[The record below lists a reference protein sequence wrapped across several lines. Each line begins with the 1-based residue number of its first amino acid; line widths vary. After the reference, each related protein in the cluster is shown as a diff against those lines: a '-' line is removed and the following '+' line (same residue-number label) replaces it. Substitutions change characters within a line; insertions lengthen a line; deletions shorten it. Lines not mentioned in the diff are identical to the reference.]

1 MTLRPAIHVLP
12 PHVANQIAAGEVV
25 ERPASVVKEL
35 VENALDAG
43 ATHITVTV
51 EEGGLKRLVVQDDG
65 YGLGKDDLTLAVSRH
80 ATSKIKDA
88 EDLFAINSFGFRGE
102 ALPSIA
108 SVSRMTITSKLRGS
122 DEAWA
127 LSLRGSDV
135 EALKPA
141 AHPEGTSIEI
151 LDLFFNTPARRKFL
165 KTEGTEFGHIE
176 DAVVRLALAHPQV
189 SFTLKRDGQEVVRF
203 DQAQG
208 ELLSDFLPRL
218 GSFLGK
224 AFVENAVAVEGQRER
239 ASVHGFVSLPTYNQ
253 SSARHQYV
261 FVNGRPVKDRI
272 LMAALKQSY
281 HDLLA
286 RHRHPVAVLFIDV
299 HPREVDVNVH
309 PAKSEVRFRSEQEIF
324 GLVSGSVKAALAQS
338 SQVVSTTPAE
348 QALNRFTSG
357 LAPQPQAWMPPV
369 GNAAPAYAVRENN
382 FAQTALP
389 MTTLPMAR
397 AAESAVQQQS
407 ITQFA
412 AAPMGAAVAQLHNT
426 YIVAQT
432 HEGMIVVDQHAAH
445 ERLVYEKLKQQFL
458 SHTPQVQTLLLPEVV
473 ELVQR
478 DAELCMTYADE
489 LHHLGLEIDRFG
501 PTAVAV
507 RGVPALLKDSS
518 VASLVRDVLEDI
530 KDLKP
535 GESLQTALEE
545 VLSSMA
551 CHGSIRAGCKLNVDE
566 MNAILRQ
573 MEQVPNSA
581 QCNHGRPTY
590 IHLKRA
596 DIETLFGRR

>member
-1 MTLRPAIHVLP
+1 MQTRPTIHVLP

-43 ATHITVTV
+43 ATQITVAV
-51 EEGGLKRLVVQDDG
+51 EEGGLKRLLVQDDG
-65 YGLGKDDLTLAVSRH
+65 YGLGKDELTLAVSRH

-108 SVSRMTITSKLRGS
+108 SVSRMTITSKVRGT

-135 EALKPA
+135 ESLKPA

-224 AFVENAVAVEGQRER
+224 AFVENAVAVQGQRER
-239 ASVHGFVSLPTYNQ
+239 ASVNGFVSLPTYNQ
-253 SSARHQYV
+253 SSSRHQYV

-272 LMAALKQSY
+272 LVAALKQSY

-286 RHRHPVAVLFIDV
+286 KHRHPVAVLFIDV
-299 HPREVDVNVH
+299 HPRDVDVNVH

-324 GLVSGSVKAALAQS
+324 GLVAGAVKAALAQS

-348 QALNRFTSG
+348 EALNRFTVG
-357 LAPQPQAWMPPV
+357 MAPQGSWLPPV
-369 GNAAPAYAVRENN
+369 GNTVPAFTVRENMA
-382 FAQTALP
+382 AQCALP
-389 MTTLPMAR
+389 MTAMPMAR
-397 AAESAVQQQS
+397 AAEAVVQQQS
-407 ITQFA
+407 VSQFT

-432 HEGMIVVDQHAAH
+432 HEGVIMVDQHAAH
-445 ERLVYEKLKQQFL
+445 ERLVYERLKQQFL
-458 SHTPQVQTLLLPEVV
+458 SDTPQIQTLLLPEVV
-473 ELVQR
+473 ELTAR
-478 DAELCMTYADE
+478 DAEVLLNHADG
-489 LHHLGLEIDRFG
+489 LRRFGLEIDGFG
-501 PTAVAV
+501 PTAIAV
-507 RGVPALLKDSS
+507 RGVPMLLKDGS
-518 VASLVRDVLEDI
+518 VESLVRDVLEDI
-530 KDLKP
+530 KDLKA

-551 CHGSIRAGCKLNVDE
+551 CHGSIRAGRKLNVDE

-590 IHLKRA
+590 IHLKRS

>member
-1 MTLRPAIHVLP
+1 MNSRPTIQVLA

-43 ATHITVTV
+43 ARHITVSV
-51 EEGGLKRLVVQDDG
+51 EEGGLKRILIQDDG
-65 YGLGKDDLTLAVSRH
+65 YGLGRDDLTLAVSRH
-80 ATSKIKDA
+80 ATSKIKEA
-88 EDLFAINSFGFRGE
+88 EDLFAIGSFGFRGE

-108 SVSRMTITSKLRGS
+108 SVSRMTITSRLRGS

-127 LSLRGSDV
+127 LTMRGSDV
-135 EALKPA
+135 ESVKPA

-165 KTEGTEFGHIE
+165 KTENTEFGHIE
-176 DAVVRLALAHPQV
+176 DVVVRLALAHPQV
-189 SFTLKRDGQEVVRF
+189 SFILKRDGLETVRF

-224 AFVENAVAVEGQRER
+224 AFVENAVAVQGSRER
-239 ASVHGFVSLPTYNQ
+239 ASVNGFVSLPTYNQ
-253 SSARHQYV
+253 SSARQQYV
-261 FVNGRPVKDRI
+261 FVNGRPVKDRV
-272 LMAALKQSY
+272 LVAALKQSY

-286 RHRHPVAVLFIDV
+286 KHRHPVAVLFIDV
-299 HPREVDVNVH
+299 HPRDVDVNVH
-309 PAKSEVRFRSEQEIF
+309 PAKSEVRFRNEQEIF
-324 GLVSGSVKAALAQS
+324 GLVAGAVKAALGQS

-348 QALNRFTSG
+348 QALSRFTAG
-357 LAPQPQAWMPPV
+357 VQPQQQSWMPPL
-369 GNAAPAYAVRENN
+369 ASSAPAFSVQENML
-382 FAQTALP
+382 AQGALQ
-389 MTTLPMAR
+389 MVAQPMAR
-397 AAESAVQQQS
+397 SADAAVQQAS
-407 ITQFA
+407 VVQFA

-445 ERLVYEKLKQQFL
+445 ERLVYERLKQQFMTN
-458 SHTPQVQTLLLPEVV
+458 TPQIQTLLLPEVI
-473 ELVQR
+473 ELTVR
-478 DAELCMTYADE
+478 DAELLLSHAE
-489 LHHLGLEIDRFG
+489 SLRQLGLELDGFG

-518 VASLVRDVLEDI
+518 VNSLVRDVLEDI

-535 GESLQTALEE
+535 GDSLQTALEE

-551 CHGSIRAGCKLNVDE
+551 CHGSIRAGRKLNVDE

-590 IHLKRA
+590 IHLKKS

>member
-1 MTLRPAIHVLP
+1 MQTRPTIHVLL

-65 YGLGKDDLTLAVSRH
+65 YGLGKDELQLAVSRH

-108 SVSRMTITSKLRGS
+108 SVSRMTITSKVRGT

-127 LSLRGSDV
+127 LALRGSDV
-135 EALKPA
+135 ESLKPA

-224 AFVENAVAVEGQRER
+224 AFVENAVPVQGSRER
-239 ASVHGFVSLPTYNQ
+239 AWVNGFVSLPTYNQ
-253 SSARHQYV
+253 SSSRHQYV
-261 FVNGRPVKDRI
+261 FVNGRPVKDRV
-272 LMAALKQSY
+272 LVAALKQSY

-286 RHRHPVAVLFIDV
+286 KHRHPVAVLFIDV
-299 HPREVDVNVH
+299 HPRDVDVNVH

-324 GLVSGSVKAALAQS
+324 GLVAGAVKAALAQS

-348 QALNRFTSG
+348 EALNRFTAG
-357 LAPQPQAWMPPV
+357 VVPQNSWLPSMGNTVPV
-369 GNAAPAYAVRENN
+369 FTVRENVM
-382 FAQTALP
+382 AQGALPMTALP
-389 MTTLPMAR
+389 MAR
-397 AAESAVQQQS
+397 VAEAPVQQQS
-407 ITQFA
+407 VTQFT

-432 HEGMIVVDQHAAH
+432 HEGVIMVDQHAAH
-445 ERLVYEKLKQQFL
+445 ERLVYERLKQQFL
-458 SHTPQVQTLLLPEVV
+458 SDTPQIQTLLLPEVV
-473 ELVQR
+473 ELTAR
-478 DAELCMTYADE
+478 DAEVLLNHADG
-489 LHHLGLEIDRFG
+489 LRRFGLEIDGFG

-507 RGVPALLKDSS
+507 RGVPMLLKDGS
-518 VASLVRDVLEDI
+518 VESLVRDVLEDI
-530 KDLKP
+530 KDLKA

-551 CHGSIRAGCKLNVDE
+551 CHGSIRAGRKLNVDE

-590 IHLKRA
+590 IHLKRS